1 METHFYVAARTCSW
15 LCGRVRGCADV
26 FVAVRT
32 CLWLRGCVR
41 GCADVFVAVRTCSWL
56 RGRVR
61 DRWPK
66 TGTGGRGLSG
76 LGQRCGELIANSD

>member
-1 METHFYVAARTCSW
+1 MQEIRMSFFISMEEIWKHIFMW
-15 LCGRVRGCADV
+15 LRGRVRGCADV
-26 FVAVRT
+26 FVAVRM
-32 CLWLRGCVR
+32 CL
-41 GCADVFVAVRTCSWL
+41 WL

-76 LGQRCGELIANSD
+76 LGQRCGELIANCD

>member
-1 METHFYVAARTCSW
+1 MQEIRMSFFISMEEIWKHIFMW
-15 LCGRVRGCADV
+15 LRGCVCGCADV

-32 CLWLRGCVR
+32 CL
-41 GCADVFVAVRTCSWL
+41 WL

-76 LGQRCGELIANSD
+76 LGQRYSELIANSD